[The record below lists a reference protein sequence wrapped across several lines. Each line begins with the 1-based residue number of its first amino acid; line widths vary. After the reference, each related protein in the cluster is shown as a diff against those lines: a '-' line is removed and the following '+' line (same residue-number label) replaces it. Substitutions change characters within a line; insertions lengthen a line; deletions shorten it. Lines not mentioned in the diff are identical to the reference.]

1 MKGAATM
8 ITEFPWFER
17 KFTFDLPAWMYPNI
31 VERLR
36 GTPARLEE
44 MVASLDVDMLTRRHG
59 DDWSIQENA
68 GHLWDLEA
76 LWLGRLDDFLSG
88 QAVLREADLS
98 NRKTHEA
105 NHNARTIAAVLAG
118 FRQARMMLVARL
130 DDLGESAVQGSA
142 LHPRLQQP
150 MTVVDHLYFV
160 AEHDDHHLA
169 QITRLKRTEFR

>member
-1 MKGAATM
+1 M
-8 ITEFPWFER
+8 ILEFPWFER
-17 KFTFDLPAWMYPNI
+17 KFSFDLPVWMYSNI

-44 MVASLDVDMLTRRHG
+44 LISGLDGDMLTRRDG
-59 DDWSIQENA
+59 DEWSIQENA

-76 LWLGRLDDFLSG
+76 LWVGRLDDFLNG
-88 QAVLREADLS
+88 EEMLRAADLT

-105 NHNARTIAAVLAG
+105 NHNGNRIENILAA
-118 FRQARMMLVARL
+118 FRSERQQFIERL
-130 DDLGESAVQGSA
+130 DALDESGVIRSA

-150 MTVVDHLYFV
+150 MTVVDHIYFV

-169 QITRLKRTEFR
+169 QITRLKRRFQSSS

>member
-1 MKGAATM
+1 M
-8 ITEFPWFER
+8 ILEFPWFER
-17 KFTFDLPAWMYPNI
+17 KFALDLPVWMYPNI

-44 MVASLDVDMLTRRHG
+44 LVSGLGRDVLTRRDG
-59 DDWSIQENA
+59 DEWSIQENA

-88 QAVLREADLS
+88 EATLRAADLT

-105 NHNARTIAAVLAG
+105 NHNDNDTANILAA
-118 FRQARMMLVARL
+118 FRSERQQFVERL
-130 DDLGESAVQGSA
+130 DALDEPDVMRSA

-150 MTVVDHLYFV
+150 MTVVDHIYFV

-169 QITRLKRTEFR
+169 QITRLRRGWTKSV